1 MQLHSL
7 DKIIKQHL
15 ARSFMLMVALL
26 LLSGCV
32 SIKVKDQTFYGD
44 EGTLGATYFH
54 FLTEDTGDVSK
65 TDWDNLRFGYIC
77 EDADTFADW
86 KALIQKLCSDS
97 GDCDWDTQQAL
108 DRIFSHV
115 EEIQQ
120 MKLQLR

>member
-1 MQLHSL
+1 
-7 DKIIKQHL
+7 
-15 ARSFMLMVALL
+15 MLMVALL